1 VSQFHYGGQAV
12 IEGVMIRGARN
23 MAVAVRQPSGEILV
37 HSEVLPAGL
46 YNSALGRL
54 PLVRGLTMLWDT
66 LVLGTRSLMFSADA
80 ALADEEVEFG
90 GPLMWGTLLL
100 SLLVGVGLF
109 VLLPML
115 LVGLVDRYIKAALLS
130 NLIEGLIRLLIFL
143 GYLLAIRR
151 LPDIRRVFA
160 YHGAE
165 HKTVNAYEAGAQ
177 LTPQEVTRFS
187 TAHARCGTSF
197 LLIVLILF
205 VLLSSL
211 LGRPPLVWRLL
222 SRLVLIPLV
231 AALAYEFIKFTAGHD
246 RNLLIRFLTAPGLW
260 LQRLTTQEPEDR
272 MLEVSIAAL
281 QRVVAEDGPTTSS
294 SPRSCGHDV

>member
-1 VSQFHYGGQAV
+1 VSEFHYGGQAV

-23 MAVAVRQPSGEILV
+23 MAVAVRKPSAEILV
-37 HSEVLPAGL
+37 HSEVLPRGI
-46 YNSALGRL
+46 YDSALGRL
-54 PLVRGLTMLWDT
+54 PLLRGLTMLWDT

-80 ALADEEVEFG
+80 ALTDEDVQFG
-90 GPLMWGTLLL
+90 GPLMWGTLLV
-100 SLLVGVGLF
+100 SLLIGVGLF
-109 VLLPML
+109 ILLPML

-165 HKTVNAYEAGAQ
+165 HKTVNACEAGVQ
-177 LTPQEVTRFS
+177 LTPQEVKRFS
-187 TAHARCGTSF
+187 TAHTRCGTSF
-197 LLIVLILF
+197 LLIVLVLF

-246 RNLLIRFLTAPGLW
+246 DNLLVRIVAAPGLW
-260 LQRLTTQEPEDR
+260 LQRLTTQEPDDR

-281 QRVVAEDGPTTSS
+281 QRVLAEDRTSPHPS
-294 SPRSCGHDV
+294 AGSDQA

>member
-1 VSQFHYGGQAV
+1 MSEFHYGGQAV

-23 MAVAVRQPSGEILV
+23 MAVAVRKPSGEILV
-37 HSEVLPAGL
+37 HSEVLPRGI
-46 YNSALGRL
+46 YDSALGRL
-54 PLVRGLTMLWDT
+54 PLLRGLTMLWDT
-66 LVLGTRSLMFSADA
+66 LILGTRSLMFSADA
-80 ALADEEVEFG
+80 ALADEEVQFG
-90 GPLMWGTLLL
+90 GPLMWGTLLA

-109 VLLPML
+109 VVLPML
-115 LVGLVDRYIKAALLS
+115 LVGLVDRYIKVALLS

-143 GYLLAIRR
+143 GYLVAIGR

-165 HKTVNAYEAGAQ
+165 HKTINAYEAGVP
-177 LTPQEVTRFS
+177 LTPQEVKRFS
-187 TAHARCGTSF
+187 TSHKRCGTSF

-231 AALAYEFIKFTAGHD
+231 AALAYEFIKFSARHD
-246 RNLLIRFLTAPGLW
+246 GNLLIRILTAPGLW
-260 LQRLTTQEPEDR
+260 LQRLSTQEPDEP
-272 MLEVSIAAL
+272 MLDVSIAAL
-281 QRVVAEDGPTTSS
+281 QRVLAEDNA
-294 SPRSCGHDV
+294 SPRPGGTGDQA

>member
-1 VSQFHYGGQAV
+1 MSEFHYGGQAV

-23 MAVAVRQPSGEILV
+23 MAVAVRKPSGDILV
-37 HSEVLPAGL
+37 HSEVLPHGL
-46 YNSALGRL
+46 YNSALGQL

-80 ALADEEVEFG
+80 ALADEDVQFG
-90 GPLMWGTLLL
+90 GPLMWGTLLA
-100 SLLVGVGLF
+100 SLLIGVGLF

-115 LVGLVDRYIKAALLS
+115 LIGLVDRYITGALLS
-130 NLIEGLIRLLIFL
+130 NLAEGLVRLLFFL
-143 GYLLAIRR
+143 VYLLAIRR

-165 HKTVNAYEAGAQ
+165 HKTINAYEAGVE
-177 LTPQEVTRFS
+177 LTPQEVKRFS
-187 TAHARCGTSF
+187 TAHTRCGTSF
-197 LLIVLILF
+197 LLIVLIFF

-231 AALAYEFIKFTAGHD
+231 AALAYEFIKFTARHDGHF
-246 RNLLIRFLTAPGLW
+246 LIRLLTAPGLW
-260 LQRLTTQEPEDR
+260 LQRLTTQEPEDP

-281 QRVVAEDGPTTSS
+281 QRVLAEDSA
-294 SPRSCGHDV
+294 SPR

>member
-1 VSQFHYGGQAV
+1 VSEFHYGGQAV

-23 MAVAVRQPSGEILV
+23 MAVAVRKPSGEILV
-37 HSEVLPAGL
+37 HGEVLPRGI
-46 YNSALGRL
+46 YDSALGRL

-80 ALADEEVEFG
+80 ALADEDVQFG
-90 GPLMWGTLLL
+90 GPLMWGTLLA
-100 SLLVGVGLF
+100 SLLIGVGLF

-115 LVGLVDRYIKAALLS
+115 LVGLVDRYIKVALLS
-130 NLIEGLIRLLIFL
+130 NLVEGLIRLLLFL
-143 GYLLAIRR
+143 AYLLAIRR

-165 HKTVNAYEAGAQ
+165 HKTVNAYEAGVQ
-177 LTPQEVTRFS
+177 LTPQEVKRFS
-187 TAHARCGTSF
+187 TAHTRCVTSF
-197 LLIVLILF
+197 LLIVLVLF

-222 SRLVLIPLV
+222 SRLVLVPLV
-231 AALAYEFIKFTAGHD
+231 AALAYEFIKFTARHDGHF
-246 RNLLIRFLTAPGLW
+246 LIRLLTAPGLW
-260 LQRLTTQEPEDR
+260 LQRLTTQEPEDS

-281 QRVVAEDGPTTSS
+281 QRVLAEDSA
-294 SPRSCGHDV
+294 SPR